1 VVTSADRARD
11 LPHRAARI
19 AAASASHLV
28 GGDEMFNF
36 YHPDLTTF
44 TEGAALAGQLWAESG
59 YGPWDMDVALIYE
72 NFSPI
77 VFMQLEA
84 FGWCGPGEARDF
96 IASGAIGPGGRMPV
110 NTNGGLLGEGYIH
123 GMNNIVEAV
132 RQLRGTA
139 ANQVAGAE
147 RVLVTAGRSG
157 LILEG
162 SP

>member
-1 VVTSADRARD
+1 
-11 LPHRAARI
+11 
-19 AAASASHLV
+19 
-28 GGDEMFNF
+28 MFIC
-36 YHPDLTTF
+36 YHPDLSTF

>member
-1 VVTSADRARD
+1 VVVAADRAAD
-11 LPHRAARI
+11 LPQPAARI
-19 AAASASHLV
+19 AGAGASHLP

-36 YHPDLTTF
+36 YHPDLSTF
-44 TEGAALAGQLWAESG
+44 IEGQTLARDLWAQTG

-84 FGWCGPGEARDF
+84 FGYCGPGEARDF
-96 IASGAIGPGGRMPV
+96 IASGAIGPGGRIPV

-132 RQLRGTA
+132 RQIRGTA
-139 ANQVAGAE
+139 PNPVVGAE
-147 RVLVTAGRSG
+147 RVLVTSGRSG
-157 LILEG
+157 LILDK
-162 SP
+162 P